1 MWRHREKTAVYKPK
15 SEDSEETNPGD
26 TLISDFQPPDSLG
39 REDDQPCGFSRHVGP
54 QLLTWVRDGG
64 RGERPFRVSTAR
76 TLEGLAPRPPARVAG
91 GLRTQQTDATQP
103 AASVLTT
110 LLSPLN
116 GTWLPIG
123 SARPGPQGPPP
134 QPWAAANQTQALD
147 QGAPTFLVPSSALG
161 SCKAFLG
168 LQKTGQ
174 QGTGRLQCGRHCVSA
189 AGPTG
194 SGPGI
199 VPGCALHSTENKI
212 EKVPVFRCSP
222 GWGSFYIPGLD
233 PFLLILCNS
242 CVPACK
248 YWVPVVLWCWRGSPA
263 SCQRVKTFTVLVNG
277 CQCSPKA

>member
-1 MWRHREKTAVYKPK
+1 MFRWGVQETGVLGAAAVESRE
-15 SEDSEETNPGD
+15 S
-26 TLISDFQPPDSLG
+26 PPEGKRTPSH
-39 REDDQPCGFSRHVGP
+39 S
-54 QLLTWVRDGG
+54 QLWA
-64 RGERPFRVSTAR
+64 AR
-76 TLEGLAPRPPARVAG
+76 TTSPVASQGTSARSSSPG
-91 GLRTQQTDATQP
+91 QTDATQP